1 MENKEHFEVEKTC
14 EVCGK
19 TFMARKINARFCS
32 QRCQKRAFYK
42 NRAENM
48 NEEDKVFNEEPTSKA
63 SNNMNSS
70 FYGVLGGLF
79 GVGKHGSEQEQML
92 TSLLAVQ
99 KDKIESSQSISLMK
113 YQLEEL
119 TKRFDT
125 LKAEYDTIKA
135 AVIDLQKEN
144 DKLTKENEE
153 LAEENEKLSVESEA
167 NGNKVNQIGSIA
179 GVALTQALMG
189 LLPNTKLGQLMGLGG
204 IDEPAPEK
212 EPSME
217 PEALKPSVS
226 VVPIEK
232 EYEVEEITPPMV
244 KQVG

>member
-14 EVCGK
+14 EVCGN

-48 NEEDKVFNEEPTSKA
+48 NQEEKVCREEIKTENPSD
-63 SNNMNSS
+63 MNKS

-79 GVGKHGSEQEQML
+79 GVGNRGNEQEQML

-99 KDKIESSQSISLMK
+99 KDKIESSNSILLMK
-113 YQLEEL
+113 YQLEDL

-125 LKAEYDTIKA
+125 LKAEYDSIRTT
-135 AVIDLQKEN
+135 VINLQREN
-144 DKLTKENEE
+144 DKLIKENEE
-153 LAEENEKLSVESEA
+153 LVEENEKLSVESEA
-167 NGNKVNQIGSIA
+167 NGNKVNQLGSIA

-189 LLPNTKLGQLMGLGG
+189 LLPNTKIGKLMGLGEEEQETSSTL
-204 IDEPAPEK
+204 DEVSRPVVVAK
-212 EPSME
+212 EVDFRVE
-217 PEALKPSVS
+217 PIA
-226 VVPIEK
+226 
-232 EYEVEEITPPMV
+232 EE
-244 KQVG
+244 